1 MGCLGIPIFNETL
14 DLQYK
19 NSKLLT
25 EAICNKIKQQNRGYE
40 SREEIKKIKNQITAT
55 RLAGHKLLLQNLRD
69 NMNQQRK
76 R

>member
-25 EAICNKIKQQNRGYE
+25 EAICNKIKQQNREYE
-40 SREEIKKIKNQITAT
+40 SWEEIK
-55 RLAGHKLLLQNLRD
+55 
-69 NMNQQRK
+69 
-76 R
+76 